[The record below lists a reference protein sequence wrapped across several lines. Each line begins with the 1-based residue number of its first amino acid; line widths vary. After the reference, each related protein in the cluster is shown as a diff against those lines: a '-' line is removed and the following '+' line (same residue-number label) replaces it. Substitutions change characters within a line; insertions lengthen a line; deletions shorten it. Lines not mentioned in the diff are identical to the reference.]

1 MNKNDHIALS
11 RRDHQGP
18 AARGPVATGVAALV
32 HTTRRQMARF
42 RRDEDA
48 ASQSVEALLI
58 IPLLIWTFLA
68 SYTFF
73 DVYRAKS
80 LALKA
85 NYAISDLLSRETEP
99 INMNYLLGA
108 EKVYDYLTQQE
119 ADPWVRVTVVYC
131 WDNCAVE
138 EESSRVLKA
147 DWSKATDNL
156 PTFSDDDVMSHL
168 DPIIPL
174 LAEGERVIIVET
186 STEYTPPFS
195 QNLTGIGS
203 RKFVDIVMTRPRF
216 AQLCWE
222 GIGCGI

>member
-1 MNKNDHIALS
+1 MNKNRHITSSAADRTGFTALK
-11 RRDHQGP
+11 QG
-18 AARGPVATGVAALV
+18 AG
-32 HTTRRQMARF
+32 RQLARF
-42 RRDEDA
+42 HRDEE

-85 NYAISDLLSRETEP
+85 NYAISDLLSRETQT
-99 INMNYLLGA
+99 IDMDYLQGA
-108 EKVYDYLTQQE
+108 EKVYEYLTQQE
-119 ADPWVRVTVVYC
+119 ADPWLRVTVVYC
-131 WDNCAVE
+131 ESDCTAE

-147 DWSKATDNL
+147 DWSKATDGL
-156 PTFSDDDVMSHL
+156 PTFSNNDIMSHL
-168 DPIIPL
+168 NPIIPL

-195 QNLTGIGS
+195 QNLTGIGG

-216 AQLCWE
+216 APQLCWD
-222 GIGCGI
+222 GIGCGA